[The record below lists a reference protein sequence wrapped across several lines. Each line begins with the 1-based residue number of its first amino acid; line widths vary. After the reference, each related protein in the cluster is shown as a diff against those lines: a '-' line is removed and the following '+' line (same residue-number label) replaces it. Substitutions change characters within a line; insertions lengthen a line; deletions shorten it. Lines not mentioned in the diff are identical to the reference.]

1 MTQKRNPR
9 AVAAAPGAESVPR
22 ASENDEVQP
31 RSERDGAQGTYAL
44 PFPLRVFRA
53 TKPHPQDGHRARER
67 APRRPVESRQVEIAW
82 PDYDPRQTAFRWER

>member
-9 AVAAAPGAESVPR
+9 AAGTAPGAESVSL
-22 ASENDEVQP
+22 ASENDGSQP

-53 TKPHPQDGHRARER
+53 SKPHPSDGHPPRRER
-67 APRRPVESRQVEIAW
+67 KRTSVESRQVEIDF